1 MIEIID
7 FNSWKVY
14 EGASEGSGRSE
25 KVWLK
30 SDTNQIGLFKFPKI
44 DPVDKKET
52 TEHVSEHLAY
62 RIGKILDIPTAKVD
76 IGFRD
81 NRIGSMS
88 HFVCDE
94 HENLIEGISFISGKY
109 PHYNTET
116 MQDEENGQYYCI
128 DHLFNSVPSTWVNR
142 QWLEMMLFDF
152 LIGNA
157 DRHQSN
163 WALLVK
169 MSTEKGLSFQVR
181 WCPLYDNGSSLC
193 CYVNDTQLDDLLG
206 KDLNRFNALVDSK
219 SKSLI
224 RVDGFKKKS
233 PTHRE
238 VVLYLIKNYSSAR
251 NIARQIIEKLPKN
264 VIDSLMDEYPAE
276 ILSSKK
282 NKLIRQYLYKKIDI
296 LTTLLKEVESNE
308 EIE

>member
-1 MIEIID
+1 
-7 FNSWKVY
+7 
-14 EGASEGSGRSE
+14 
-25 KVWLK
+25 
-30 SDTNQIGLFKFPKI
+30 
-44 DPVDKKET
+44 
-52 TEHVSEHLAY
+52 
-62 RIGKILDIPTAKVD
+62 
-76 IGFRD
+76 
-81 NRIGSMS
+81 MS
-88 HFVCDE
+88 YFVCEE
-94 HENLIEGISFISGKY
+94 HENLIEGISFISGKF
-109 PHYNTET
+109 PQYNAET

-128 DHLFNSVPSTWVNR
+128 DHLFNSVPSIWVNR
-142 QWLEMMLFDF
+142 QWMEMMLFDF

-169 MSTEKGLSFQVR
+169 MSTDKGLSFQVR

-193 CYVNDTQLDDLLG
+193 CYINNTKLDALLG

-224 RVDGFKKKS
+224 RIDGFKKKT

-238 VVLYLIKNYSSAR
+238 VVSYLIKNYSSAR
-251 NIARQIIEKLPKN
+251 NIARQIIEKLPKDA
-264 VIDSLMDEYPAE
+264 IDSLMDEYPTE

-296 LTTLLKEVESNE
+296 LITLLKEVESDE
-308 EIE
+308 AIE